1 MKLLL
6 QILTIAR
13 LEASFFCRYPR
24 TLVTGLVVALIPALY
39 SLLYLASIWDP
50 TAHTGALSVALVNL
64 DQGVKY
70 REHDFNM
77 GQDMVARLKAR
88 RVFGFVDEPDE
99 QTARARVRQGQL
111 AFALIIPRDF
121 SSNAVPGAQAG
132 AGKLVVYTSEGNSYQ
147 AAGLA
152 RRFAEELGHEVN
164 ERLNERRWA
173 LVLTNATGSR
183 QSLQQLNAGVRQ
195 LQLGADELAKGAAK
209 TATGAESVNAAAS
222 QLQQGVGQLSAGVK
236 ELGTGLQAIESKRPR
251 RSELNQLKAGS
262 EVLAQSHAE
271 LGRGI
276 TELRSGSQ
284 RLQDSVLGFQAQAQ
298 QNSLLPAQ
306 TTATLAQV
314 AQGVSGLSNGLQ
326 VVADTELQ
334 LADGAVR
341 LNDGVGRL
349 TTGVTSMNSA
359 LRGMLSRMPDERQL
373 DDLSSG
379 SKMLSNGT
387 ASLAESA
394 LKVSEGSRHVA
405 AGLGLLA
412 ESLPAPVEKMDGSA
426 QGLASSVQPV
436 VEVDAAVFNNGSGY
450 APTIIPA
457 ALWLGAGIVAFLCH
471 VRVLPRQVQRF
482 SQLGKVLGKI
492 LLPVGLVVVQALL
505 VTLCARYWLHIPMA
519 HPWAFALTLVVAAT
533 TFLLIIY
540 ALTLALGDAG
550 KGLALLFFAIQLTS
564 SGSIVP
570 VELSGGLFLDI
581 SPWLPLTWVVRAI
594 KASLFD
600 AYGGAWQPA
609 LLLVAMAA
617 ALAVALACAA
627 NHWRFVRVVKTQPS
641 VRP

>member
-13 LEASFFCRYPR
+13 LEASFFRRYPR

-88 RVFGFVDEPDE
+88 HVFGFIDEPDE
-99 QTARARVRQGQL
+99 QTARTRVRQGQL

-173 LVLTNATGSR
+173 LVLTNATGS
-183 QSLQQLNAGVRQ
+183 QHSLQQLNDGVRQ
-195 LQLGADELAKGAAK
+195 LQLGADQLAKGAAK
-209 TATGAESVNAAAS
+209 AATGAESVNTGAS

-262 EVLAQSHAE
+262 EVLTQSHAE
-271 LGRGI
+271 LGRGL

-284 RLQDSVLGFQAQAQ
+284 RLQDSVLGFQGQAQ

-306 TTATLAQV
+306 ETATLAQV

-326 VVADTELQ
+326 VVADTQLQ

-405 AGLGLLA
+405 AGLVLLA
-412 ESLPAPVEKMDGSA
+412 ESLPAPMEKMDGSA

-492 LLPVGLVVVQALL
+492 SLPVGLVVVQALL
-505 VTLCARYWLHIPMA
+505 VMLCARYWLHIPMA

-550 KGLALLFFAIQLTS
+550 KGLALLFFAVQLTS

-581 SPWLPLTWVVRAI
+581 SPWLPLTWVVRGI

-627 NHWRFVRVVKTQPS
+627 NHWRFVRVAKTQPS

>member
-1 MKLLL
+1 
-6 QILTIAR
+6 
-13 LEASFFCRYPR
+13 
-24 TLVTGLVVALIPALY
+24 
-39 SLLYLASIWDP
+39 
-50 TAHTGALSVALVNL
+50 LVNL

-88 RVFGFVDEPDE
+88 QVFGFIDEPDE
-99 QTARARVRQGQL
+99 QTARNLVRQGQL

-183 QSLQQLNAGVRQ
+183 HSLQQLNDGVRQ

-209 TATGAESVNAAAS
+209 AAIGAESVNASAS

-236 ELGTGLQAIESKRPR
+236 ELGAGLQAIESKRPR

-262 EVLAQSHAE
+262 EVLTQSHAE
-271 LGRGI
+271 LGRGLN
-276 TELRSGSQ
+276 ELRGGSQ
-284 RLQDSVLGFQAQAQ
+284 RLQDSVVGFQAQAQ
-298 QNSLLPAQ
+298 QNSLVPAQ
-306 TTATLAQV
+306 TTATLTQV
-314 AQGVSGLSNGLQ
+314 VQGVSGLSNGLQ
-326 VVADTELQ
+326 SAADTQLQ

-359 LRGMLSRMPDERQL
+359 LRGMLSRVPDERQL
-373 DDLSSG
+373 DDLGSG
-379 SKMLSNGT
+379 AKMLSNGT
-387 ASLAESA
+387 ASLAEST
-394 LKVSEGSRHVA
+394 LKVSEGARHVA
-405 AGLGLLA
+405 AGLGMLA
-412 ESLPAPVEKMDGSA
+412 LSLPAPVEKMDGSA

-436 VEVDAAVFNNGSGY
+436 VEVDAAVLNNGSGY

-505 VTLCARYWLHIPMA
+505 VMLCARYWLHIPMA

-617 ALAVALACAA
+617 ALAVAVACAA
-627 NHWRFVRVVKTQPS
+627 NHWRFVRHAKSQPS
-641 VRP
+641 LRP

>member
-1 MKLLL
+1 MRLLL

-13 LEASFFCRYPR
+13 LEASFFRRYPR

-77 GQDMVARLKAR
+77 GQDMVERLKAR
-88 RVFGFVDEPDE
+88 HVFGFIDEPDE
-99 QTARARVRQGQL
+99 QTARTRVRQGQL

-173 LVLTNATGSR
+173 LVLTNATGSQ

-209 TATGAESVNAAAS
+209 AATGAESVNTGAS

-262 EVLAQSHAE
+262 EVLTQSHAE
-271 LGRGI
+271 LGRGL

-284 RLQDSVLGFQAQAQ
+284 RLQDSVLGFQGQAQ

-306 TTATLAQV
+306 ATATLAQV

-326 VVADTELQ
+326 VVADTQLQ

-405 AGLGLLA
+405 TGLGLLA
-412 ESLPAPVEKMDGSA
+412 ESLPAPMEKMDGSA

-492 LLPVGLVVVQALL
+492 SLPVGLVVVQALL
-505 VTLCARYWLHIPMA
+505 VMLCARYWLHIPMA

-550 KGLALLFFAIQLTS
+550 KGLALLFFAVQLTS

-581 SPWLPLTWVVRAI
+581 SPWLPLTWVVRGI

-627 NHWRFVRVVKTQPS
+627 NHWRFVRVAKTQPS

>member
-13 LEASFFCRYPR
+13 LEASFFRRYPR

-88 RVFGFVDEPDE
+88 HVFGFIDEPDE
-99 QTARARVRQGQL
+99 QTARTRVRQGQL

-183 QSLQQLNAGVRQ
+183 QSLQQLNDGVRQ

-209 TATGAESVNAAAS
+209 AATGAESVNTGAS

-262 EVLAQSHAE
+262 EVLTQSHAE
-271 LGRGI
+271 LGRGL

-284 RLQDSVLGFQAQAQ
+284 RLQDSVLGFQGQAQ

-306 TTATLAQV
+306 ETATLAQV

-326 VVADTELQ
+326 VVADTQLQ

-405 AGLGLLA
+405 TGLGLLA
-412 ESLPAPVEKMDGSA
+412 ESLPAPMEKMDGSA

-492 LLPVGLVVVQALL
+492 SLPVGLVVVQALL
-505 VTLCARYWLHIPMA
+505 VMLCARYWLHIPMA

-550 KGLALLFFAIQLTS
+550 KGLALLFFAVQLTS

-581 SPWLPLTWVVRAI
+581 SPWLPLTWVVRGI

-617 ALAVALACAA
+617 ALAVALACAS
-627 NHWRFVRVVKTQPS
+627 NHWRFVRVAKTQPS

>member
-13 LEASFFCRYPR
+13 LEASFFRRYPR

-77 GQDMVARLKAR
+77 GQDMVARLTAR
-88 RVFGFVDEPDE
+88 HVFGFIDEPDE
-99 QTARARVRQGQL
+99 QTARTRVRQGQL

-173 LVLTNATGSR
+173 LVLTNATGS
-183 QSLQQLNAGVRQ
+183 QHSLQQLNDGVRQ

-209 TATGAESVNAAAS
+209 AATGAESVNTGAS

-262 EVLAQSHAE
+262 EVLTQSHAE
-271 LGRGI
+271 LGRGL

-284 RLQDSVLGFQAQAQ
+284 RLQDSVLGFQGQAQ

-306 TTATLAQV
+306 ATATLAQV

-326 VVADTELQ
+326 VVADTQLQ

-412 ESLPAPVEKMDGSA
+412 ESLPAPIEKMDGSP

-492 LLPVGLVVVQALL
+492 SLPVGLVVVQALL
-505 VTLCARYWLHIPMA
+505 VMLCARYWLHIPMA

-550 KGLALLFFAIQLTS
+550 KGLALLFFAVQLTS

-581 SPWLPLTWVVRAI
+581 SPWLPLTWVVRGI

-627 NHWRFVRVVKTQPS
+627 NHWRCVRVAKTQPS

>member
-173 LVLTNATGSR
+173 LVLTNATGS
-183 QSLQQLNAGVRQ
+183 QHSLQQLNDGVRQ

-209 TATGAESVNAAAS
+209 AATGAESVNTGAS

-262 EVLAQSHAE
+262 EVLTQSHAE
-271 LGRGI
+271 LGRGL

-284 RLQDSVLGFQAQAQ
+284 RLQDSVLGFQGQAQ

-306 TTATLAQV
+306 ATATLAQV

-326 VVADTELQ
+326 VVADTQLQ

-405 AGLGLLA
+405 TGLGLLA
-412 ESLPAPVEKMDGSA
+412 ESLPAPMEKMDGSA

-492 LLPVGLVVVQALL
+492 SLPVGLVVVQALL
-505 VTLCARYWLHIPMA
+505 VMLCARYWLHIPMA

-550 KGLALLFFAIQLTS
+550 KGLALLFFAVQLTS

-581 SPWLPLTWVVRAI
+581 SPWLPLTWVVRGI

-627 NHWRFVRVVKTQPS
+627 NHWRFVRVAKTQPS

>member
-13 LEASFFCRYPR
+13 LEASFFRRYPR
-24 TLVTGLVVALIPALY
+24 TLATALVVALIPALY

-50 TAHTGALSVALVNL
+50 TAHTGALRVALVNL

-88 RVFGFVDEPDE
+88 QVFGFIDEPDE
-99 QTARARVRQGQL
+99 QTARNLVRQGQL

-183 QSLQQLNAGVRQ
+183 HSLQQLNDGVRQ

-209 TATGAESVNAAAS
+209 AAIGAESVNASAS

-236 ELGTGLQAIESKRPR
+236 ELGAGLQAIESKRPR

-262 EVLAQSHAE
+262 EVLTQSHAE
-271 LGRGI
+271 LGRGLNQ
-276 TELRSGSQ
+276 LRGGSQ
-284 RLQDSVLGFQAQAQ
+284 RLQDSVVGFQAQAQ
-298 QNSLLPAQ
+298 QNSLVPAQ
-306 TTATLAQV
+306 TTATLTQV
-314 AQGVSGLSNGLQ
+314 VQGVSGLSNGLQ
-326 VVADTELQ
+326 SAADTQLQ

-359 LRGMLSRMPDERQL
+359 LRGMLSRVPDERQL
-373 DDLSSG
+373 DDLGSG
-379 SKMLSNGT
+379 AKMLSNGT
-387 ASLAESA
+387 ASLAEST
-394 LKVSEGSRHVA
+394 LKVSEGARHVA
-405 AGLGLLA
+405 AGLGMLA
-412 ESLPAPVEKMDGSA
+412 LSLPAPVEKMDGSA

-436 VEVDAAVFNNGSGY
+436 VEVDAAVLNNGSGY

-505 VTLCARYWLHIPMA
+505 VMLCARYWLHIPMA

-617 ALAVALACAA
+617 ALAVAVACAA
-627 NHWRFVRVVKTQPS
+627 NHWRFVRHAKSQPS
-641 VRP
+641 LRP

>member
-13 LEASFFCRYPR
+13 LEASFFRRYPR

-88 RVFGFVDEPDE
+88 HVFGFIDEPDE
-99 QTARARVRQGQL
+99 QTARTRVRQGQL

-173 LVLTNATGSR
+173 LVLTNATGS
-183 QSLQQLNAGVRQ
+183 QHSLQQLNDGVRQ

-209 TATGAESVNAAAS
+209 AATGAESVNTGAS

-262 EVLAQSHAE
+262 EVLTQSHAE
-271 LGRGI
+271 LGRGL

-284 RLQDSVLGFQAQAQ
+284 RLQDSVLGFQGQAQ

-306 TTATLAQV
+306 ATATLAQV

-326 VVADTELQ
+326 VVADTQLQ

-405 AGLGLLA
+405 AGLVLLA
-412 ESLPAPVEKMDGSA
+412 ESLPAPMEKMDGSA

-505 VTLCARYWLHIPMA
+505 VMLCARYWLHIPMA

-550 KGLALLFFAIQLTS
+550 KGLALLFFAVQLTS

-581 SPWLPLTWVVRAI
+581 SPWLPLTWVVRGI

-627 NHWRFVRVVKTQPS
+627 NHWRFVRVAKTQPS

>member
-13 LEASFFCRYPR
+13 LEASFFRRYPR
-24 TLVTGLVVALIPALY
+24 TLASGLVVALIPALY

-88 RVFGFVDEPDE
+88 HVFGFIDEPDE
-99 QTARARVRQGQL
+99 QTARTRVRQGQL

-173 LVLTNATGSR
+173 LVLTNATGS
-183 QSLQQLNAGVRQ
+183 QHSLQQLNAGVRQ

-209 TATGAESVNAAAS
+209 AATGAESVNTGAS

-262 EVLAQSHAE
+262 EVLTQSHAE
-271 LGRGI
+271 LGRGL

-284 RLQDSVLGFQAQAQ
+284 RLQDSVLGFQGQAQ

-306 TTATLAQV
+306 ATATLAQV

-326 VVADTELQ
+326 VVADTQLQ

-412 ESLPAPVEKMDGSA
+412 ESLPAPMEKMDGSA

-550 KGLALLFFAIQLTS
+550 KGLALLFFAVQLTS

-581 SPWLPLTWVVRAI
+581 SPWLPLTWVVRGI

-627 NHWRFVRVVKTQPS
+627 NHWRFVRVAKTQPI

>member
-1 MKLLL
+1 MRLLL

-13 LEASFFCRYPR
+13 LEASFFRRYPR

-88 RVFGFVDEPDE
+88 HVFGFIDEPDE
-99 QTARARVRQGQL
+99 QTARTRVRQGQL

-173 LVLTNATGSR
+173 LVLTNATGSQ

-209 TATGAESVNAAAS
+209 AATGAESVNTGAS

-262 EVLAQSHAE
+262 EVLTQSHAE
-271 LGRGI
+271 LGRGL

-284 RLQDSVLGFQAQAQ
+284 RLQDSVLGFQGQAQ

-306 TTATLAQV
+306 ATATLAQV

-326 VVADTELQ
+326 VVADTQLQ

-405 AGLGLLA
+405 TGLGLLA
-412 ESLPAPVEKMDGSA
+412 ESLPAPMEKMDGSA

-492 LLPVGLVVVQALL
+492 SLPVGLVVVQALL
-505 VTLCARYWLHIPMA
+505 VMLCARYWLHIPMA

-581 SPWLPLTWVVRAI
+581 SPWLPLTWVVRGI

-627 NHWRFVRVVKTQPS
+627 NHWRFVRVAKTQPS

>member
-13 LEASFFCRYPR
+13 LEASFFRRYPR
-24 TLVTGLVVALIPALY
+24 TLASGLVVALIPALY

-88 RVFGFVDEPDE
+88 HVFGFIDEPDE
-99 QTARARVRQGQL
+99 QTARTRVRQGQL

-173 LVLTNATGSR
+173 LVLTNATGS
-183 QSLQQLNAGVRQ
+183 QHSLQQLNDGVRQ

-209 TATGAESVNAAAS
+209 AATGAESVNTGAS

-251 RSELNQLKAGS
+251 LSELNQLKAGS
-262 EVLAQSHAE
+262 EVLTQSHAE
-271 LGRGI
+271 LGRGL

-284 RLQDSVLGFQAQAQ
+284 RLQDSVLGFQGQAQ
-298 QNSLLPAQ
+298 QNSLLPVQA
-306 TTATLAQV
+306 TATLAQI

-326 VVADTELQ
+326 SVADTQLQ

-405 AGLGLLA
+405 AGLVLLA
-412 ESLPAPVEKMDGSA
+412 ESLPAPMEKMDGSA

-492 LLPVGLVVVQALL
+492 SLPVGLVVVQALL
-505 VTLCARYWLHIPMA
+505 VMLCARYWLHIPMA

-550 KGLALLFFAIQLTS
+550 KGLALLFFAVQLTS

-581 SPWLPLTWVVRAI
+581 SPWLPLTWVVRGI

-627 NHWRFVRVVKTQPS
+627 NHWRFVRVAKTQPS
-641 VRP
+641 IRP

>member
-13 LEASFFCRYPR
+13 LEASFFRRYPR

-88 RVFGFVDEPDE
+88 HVFGFIDEPDE
-99 QTARARVRQGQL
+99 QTARTRVRQGQL

-173 LVLTNATGSR
+173 LVLTNATGS
-183 QSLQQLNAGVRQ
+183 QHSLQQLNDGVRQ

-209 TATGAESVNAAAS
+209 AATGAESVNTGAS

-262 EVLAQSHAE
+262 EVLTQSHAE
-271 LGRGI
+271 LGRGL

-284 RLQDSVLGFQAQAQ
+284 RLQDSVLGFQGQAQ

-306 TTATLAQV
+306 ATATLAQV

-326 VVADTELQ
+326 VVADTQLQ

-492 LLPVGLVVVQALL
+492 SLPVGLVVVQALL
-505 VTLCARYWLHIPMA
+505 VMLCARYWLHIPMA

-550 KGLALLFFAIQLTS
+550 KGLALLFFAVQLTS

-581 SPWLPLTWVVRAI
+581 SPWLPLTWVVRGI

-617 ALAVALACAA
+617 ALAVALAGAA

>member
-13 LEASFFCRYPR
+13 LEASFFRRYPR

-88 RVFGFVDEPDE
+88 HVFGFIDEPDE
-99 QTARARVRQGQL
+99 QTARTRVRQGQL

-173 LVLTNATGSR
+173 LVLTNATGS
-183 QSLQQLNAGVRQ
+183 QHSLQQLNDGVRQ

-209 TATGAESVNAAAS
+209 AATGAESVNTGAS

-262 EVLAQSHAE
+262 EVLTQSHVE
-271 LGRGI
+271 LGRGL

-284 RLQDSVLGFQAQAQ
+284 RLQDSVLGFQGQAQ

-306 TTATLAQV
+306 ATATLAQV

-326 VVADTELQ
+326 VVADTQLQ

-405 AGLGLLA
+405 AGLVLLA
-412 ESLPAPVEKMDGSA
+412 ESLPAPMEKMDGSA

-492 LLPVGLVVVQALL
+492 SLPVGLVVVQALL
-505 VTLCARYWLHIPMA
+505 VMLCARYWLHIPMA

-550 KGLALLFFAIQLTS
+550 KGLALLFFAVQLTS

-581 SPWLPLTWVVRAI
+581 SPWLPLTWVVRGI

-627 NHWRFVRVVKTQPS
+627 NHWRFVRVAKTQPS

>member
-13 LEASFFCRYPR
+13 LEASFFRRYPR
-24 TLVTGLVVALIPALY
+24 ALASGLVVALIPALY

-88 RVFGFVDEPDE
+88 HVFGFIDEPDE
-99 QTARARVRQGQL
+99 QTARTRVRQGQL

-173 LVLTNATGSR
+173 LVLTNATGS
-183 QSLQQLNAGVRQ
+183 QHSLQQLNAGVRQ

-209 TATGAESVNAAAS
+209 AATGAESVNTGAS

-262 EVLAQSHAE
+262 EVLTQSHAE
-271 LGRGI
+271 LGRGL

-284 RLQDSVLGFQAQAQ
+284 RLQDSVLGFQGQAQ

-306 TTATLAQV
+306 ATATLAQV

-326 VVADTELQ
+326 VVADTQLQ

-412 ESLPAPVEKMDGSA
+412 ESLPAPIEKMDGSP

-492 LLPVGLVVVQALL
+492 SLPVGLVVVQALL
-505 VTLCARYWLHIPMA
+505 VMLCARYWLHIPMA

-550 KGLALLFFAIQLTS
+550 KGLALLFFAVQLTS

-581 SPWLPLTWVVRAI
+581 SPWLPLTWVVRGI

-627 NHWRFVRVVKTQPS
+627 NHWRFVRVAKTQPS

>member
-13 LEASFFCRYPR
+13 LEASFFRRYPR

-88 RVFGFVDEPDE
+88 HVFGFIDEPDE
-99 QTARARVRQGQL
+99 QTARTRVRQGQL

-173 LVLTNATGSR
+173 LVLTNATGS
-183 QSLQQLNAGVRQ
+183 QHSLQQLNDGVRQ

-209 TATGAESVNAAAS
+209 AATGAESVNTGAS

-262 EVLAQSHAE
+262 EVLTQSHAE
-271 LGRGI
+271 LGRGL

-284 RLQDSVLGFQAQAQ
+284 RLQDSVLGFQGQAQ

-306 TTATLAQV
+306 ATATLAQV

-326 VVADTELQ
+326 SVADTQLQ

-405 AGLGLLA
+405 AGLVLLA
-412 ESLPAPVEKMDGSA
+412 ESLPAPMEKMDGSA

-492 LLPVGLVVVQALL
+492 SLPVGLVVVQALL
-505 VTLCARYWLHIPMA
+505 VMLCARYWLHIPMA

-550 KGLALLFFAIQLTS
+550 KGLALLFFAVQLTS

-581 SPWLPLTWVVRAI
+581 SPWLPLTWVVRGI

-627 NHWRFVRVVKTQPS
+627 NHWRFVRVAKTQPS

>member
-13 LEASFFCRYPR
+13 LEASFFRRYPR
-24 TLVTGLVVALIPALY
+24 ALATALVVALIPALY

-50 TAHTGALSVALVNL
+50 TAHTDALSVALVNL

-88 RVFGFVDEPDE
+88 HVFGFIDEPDE

-147 AAGLA
+147 GAGLA

-183 QSLQQLNAGVRQ
+183 RNLQQLNDGVRQ

-209 TATGAESVNAAAS
+209 AATGAESVNAGAS

-236 ELGTGLQAIESKRPR
+236 ELGIGLKAIELKRPR
-251 RSELNQLKAGS
+251 QSELNQLKAGS
-262 EVLAQSHAE
+262 EVLTQSHAE
-271 LGRGI
+271 LGRGL
-276 TELRSGSQ
+276 TELRGGSQ

-326 VVADTELQ
+326 VVADTQLQ

-359 LRGMLSRMPDERQL
+359 LRGILSRMPDERQL
-373 DDLSSG
+373 DDLGSG
-379 SKMLSNGT
+379 SKMLSNGA
-387 ASLAESA
+387 ASLAEST

-412 ESLPAPVEKMDGSA
+412 ESLPAPIEKMDGSA

-492 LLPVGLVVVQALL
+492 SLPVGLVVVQALL
-505 VTLCARYWLHIPMA
+505 VMLCARYWLHIPMA

-550 KGLALLFFAIQLTS
+550 KGLALLFFAVQLTS

-581 SPWLPLTWVVRAI
+581 SPWLPLTWVVRGI

-627 NHWRFVRVVKTQPS
+627 NHWRFVRVAKTQSS

>member
-13 LEASFFCRYPR
+13 LEASFFRRYPR
-24 TLVTGLVVALIPALY
+24 ALASGLVVALIPALY

-88 RVFGFVDEPDE
+88 HVFGFIDEPDE
-99 QTARARVRQGQL
+99 QTARTRVRQGQL

-173 LVLTNATGSR
+173 LVLTNATGS
-183 QSLQQLNAGVRQ
+183 QHSLQQLNAGVRQ

-209 TATGAESVNAAAS
+209 AATGAESVNTGAS

-262 EVLAQSHAE
+262 EVLTQSHAE
-271 LGRGI
+271 LGRGL

-284 RLQDSVLGFQAQAQ
+284 RLQDSVLGFQGQAQ

-306 TTATLAQV
+306 ATATLAQV

-326 VVADTELQ
+326 VVADTQLQ

-412 ESLPAPVEKMDGSA
+412 ESLPAPMEKMDGSP

-492 LLPVGLVVVQALL
+492 SLPVGLVVVQALL
-505 VTLCARYWLHIPMA
+505 VMLCARYWLHIPMA

-550 KGLALLFFAIQLTS
+550 KGLALLFFAVQLTS

-581 SPWLPLTWVVRAI
+581 SPWLPLTWVVRGI

-627 NHWRFVRVVKTQPS
+627 NHWRFVRVAKTQPS

>member
-6 QILTIAR
+6 QILTVAR
-13 LEASFFCRYPR
+13 LEASFYRRYPR
-24 TLVTGLVVALIPALY
+24 TLASALVVALIPALY

-50 TAHTGALSVALVNL
+50 TAHTDALSVALVNL

-77 GQDMVARLKAR
+77 GQDMVTRLKAR
-88 RVFGFVDEPDE
+88 HVFGFIDEPIE
-99 QTARARVRQGQL
+99 QTARTLVRQGRL

-121 SSNAVPGAQAG
+121 SSNAVPGAEAG
-132 AGKLVVYTSEGNSYQ
+132 AGKLVIYTSEGNSYQ
-147 AAGLA
+147 TAALA

-183 QSLQQLNAGVRQ
+183 RSLQQLHDGVRQ
-195 LQLGADELAKGAAK
+195 LQLGATELTTGAAK
-209 TATGAESVNAAAS
+209 AASGAESVNAGAS
-222 QLQQGVGQLSAGVK
+222 RLQQGVGQLSAGVK
-236 ELGTGLQAIESKRPR
+236 ELAIGLQAVESKRPR
-251 RSELNQLKAGS
+251 RSELNQLKAGAD
-262 EVLAQSHAE
+262 VLAHSHAE
-271 LGRGI
+271 LGRGL
-276 TELRSGSQ
+276 TELRGGSQ

-298 QNSLLPAQ
+298 QSSLVPVQ
-306 TTATLAQV
+306 TTATIAQV
-314 AQGVSGLSNGLQ
+314 AQGLSGLTNGLQ
-326 VVADTELQ
+326 AVADTQLQ
-334 LADGAVR
+334 LTDGATR
-341 LNDGVGRL
+341 LGDGVGRL

-359 LRGMLSRMPDERQL
+359 LRGMLSKMPDDHQL
-373 DDLSSG
+373 DELANGAKALST
-379 SKMLSNGT
+379 GT
-387 ASLAESA
+387 ASLAESV

-405 AGLGLLA
+405 AGIGMLA
-412 ESLPAPVEKMDGSA
+412 DSLPGPVEKMDGSA
-426 QGLASSVQPV
+426 QGLANSVQPV
-436 VEVDAAVFNNGSGY
+436 VEVDAVVLNNGSGF

-482 SQLGKVLGKI
+482 SQLGKVLGEI
-492 LLPVGLVVVQALL
+492 LLPVGLVLVQALL
-505 VTLCARYWLHIPMA
+505 VLLCARYWLHIPMA
-519 HPWAFALTLVVAAT
+519 HPGAFALTLAVAAT

-540 ALTLALGDAG
+540 ALTLAFGDVG

-570 VELSGGLFLDI
+570 VELSGGLFMDI

-600 AYGGAWQPA
+600 AFGGAWQPA

-617 ALAVALACAA
+617 TLAVTMACAA
-627 NHWRFVRVVKTQPS
+627 NHWRFVRRATIHPS
-641 VRP
+641 LRS

>member
-13 LEASFFCRYPR
+13 LEASFFRRYPR
-24 TLVTGLVVALIPALY
+24 TLATGLVVALIPALY

-88 RVFGFVDEPDE
+88 HVFGFIDEPDE
-99 QTARARVRQGQL
+99 QTARTRVRQGQL

-173 LVLTNATGSR
+173 LVLTNATGSQ

-209 TATGAESVNAAAS
+209 AATGAESVNTGAS

-262 EVLAQSHAE
+262 EVLTQSHAE
-271 LGRGI
+271 LGRGL

-284 RLQDSVLGFQAQAQ
+284 RLQDSVLGFQGQAQ

-306 TTATLAQV
+306 ATATLAQV

-326 VVADTELQ
+326 VVADTQLQ

-405 AGLGLLA
+405 TGLGLLA
-412 ESLPAPVEKMDGSA
+412 ESLPAPMEKMDGSA

-492 LLPVGLVVVQALL
+492 SLPVGLVVVQALL
-505 VTLCARYWLHIPMA
+505 VMLCARYWLHIPMA

-550 KGLALLFFAIQLTS
+550 KGLALLFFAVQLTS

-627 NHWRFVRVVKTQPS
+627 NHWRFVRVAKTQPS

>member
-13 LEASFFCRYPR
+13 LEASFFRRYPR
-24 TLVTGLVVALIPALY
+24 TLATALVVALIPALY

-50 TAHTGALSVALVNL
+50 TAHTGALRVALVNL

-88 RVFGFVDEPDE
+88 QVFGFIDEPDE
-99 QTARARVRQGQL
+99 QTARNLVRQGQL

-183 QSLQQLNAGVRQ
+183 HSLQQLNDGVRQ

-209 TATGAESVNAAAS
+209 AAIGAESVNASAS

-236 ELGTGLQAIESKRPR
+236 ELGAGLQAIESKRPR

-262 EVLAQSHAE
+262 EVLTQSHAE
-271 LGRGI
+271 LGRGLN
-276 TELRSGSQ
+276 ELRGGSQ
-284 RLQDSVLGFQAQAQ
+284 RLQDSVVGFQAQAQ
-298 QNSLLPAQ
+298 QNSLVPAQ
-306 TTATLAQV
+306 TTATLTQV
-314 AQGVSGLSNGLQ
+314 VQGVSGLSNGLQ
-326 VVADTELQ
+326 SAADTQLQ

-359 LRGMLSRMPDERQL
+359 LRGMLSRVPDERQL
-373 DDLSSG
+373 DDLGSG
-379 SKMLSNGT
+379 AKMLSNGT
-387 ASLAESA
+387 ASLAEST
-394 LKVSEGSRHVA
+394 LKVSEGARHVA
-405 AGLGLLA
+405 AGLGMLA
-412 ESLPAPVEKMDGSA
+412 LSLPAPVEKMDGSA

-436 VEVDAAVFNNGSGY
+436 VEVDAAVLNNGSGY

-505 VTLCARYWLHIPMA
+505 VMLCARYWLHIPMA

-617 ALAVALACAA
+617 ALAVAVACAA
-627 NHWRFVRVVKTQPS
+627 NHWRFVRHAKSQPS
-641 VRP
+641 LRP

>member
-1 MKLLL
+1 MRLLL

-13 LEASFFCRYPR
+13 LEASFFRRYPR

-50 TAHTGALSVALVNL
+50 TAHTGALRVALVNL

-88 RVFGFVDEPDE
+88 HVFGCIDEPDE
-99 QTARARVRQGQL
+99 QTARTMVRQGQL

-183 QSLQQLNAGVRQ
+183 HSLQQLNDGVRQ

-209 TATGAESVNAAAS
+209 TATGAESVNAGAS

-236 ELGTGLQAIESKRPR
+236 ELGAGLQGIESKRPR

-262 EVLAQSHAE
+262 EVLTQSHAE
-271 LGRGI
+271 LGRGL

-326 VVADTELQ
+326 SVADTQLQ

-373 DDLSSG
+373 DELSSG

-405 AGLGLLA
+405 AGLGMLA
-412 ESLPAPVEKMDGSA
+412 ESLPAPLEKMDGSA

-436 VEVDAAVFNNGSGY
+436 VEVDAVVFNNGSGY

-505 VTLCARYWLHIPMA
+505 VMLCARYWLHIPMA

-550 KGLALLFFAIQLTS
+550 KGLALLFFAVQLTS

-617 ALAVALACAA
+617 ALAVAMACAA
-627 NHWRFVRVVKTQPS
+627 NHWRFVRVVKAHPS

>member
-13 LEASFFCRYPR
+13 LEASFFRRYPR

-88 RVFGFVDEPDE
+88 HVFGFIDEPDE
-99 QTARARVRQGQL
+99 QTARTRVRQGQL

-173 LVLTNATGSR
+173 LVLTNATGS
-183 QSLQQLNAGVRQ
+183 QHSLQQLNAGVRQ

-209 TATGAESVNAAAS
+209 AATGAESVNTGAS

-262 EVLAQSHAE
+262 EVLTQSHAE
-271 LGRGI
+271 LGRGL

-284 RLQDSVLGFQAQAQ
+284 RLQDSVLGFQGQAQ

-306 TTATLAQV
+306 ATATLAQV

-326 VVADTELQ
+326 VVADTQLQ

-405 AGLGLLA
+405 AGLVLLA
-412 ESLPAPVEKMDGSA
+412 ESLPAPMEKMDGSA

-492 LLPVGLVVVQALL
+492 SLPVGLVVVQALL
-505 VTLCARYWLHIPMA
+505 VMLCARYWLHIPMA

-550 KGLALLFFAIQLTS
+550 KGLALLFFAVQLTS

-581 SPWLPLTWVVRAI
+581 SPWLPLTWVVRGI

-627 NHWRFVRVVKTQPS
+627 NHWRFVRVAKTQPS

>member
-13 LEASFFCRYPR
+13 LEASFFRRYPR
-24 TLVTGLVVALIPALY
+24 TLASGLVVALIPALY

-88 RVFGFVDEPDE
+88 HVFGFIDEPDE
-99 QTARARVRQGQL
+99 QTARTRVRQGQL

-209 TATGAESVNAAAS
+209 TATGAESVNTGAS

-271 LGRGI
+271 LGRGL
-276 TELRSGSQ
+276 TELRGGSQ
-284 RLQDSVLGFQAQAQ
+284 RLQDSVLGFQGQAQ

-306 TTATLAQV
+306 ATATLAQV

-326 VVADTELQ
+326 VVADTQLQ

-412 ESLPAPVEKMDGSA
+412 ESLPAPMEKMDGSA

-550 KGLALLFFAIQLTS
+550 KGLALLFFAVQLTS

-581 SPWLPLTWVVRAI
+581 SPWLPLTWVVRGI

-627 NHWRFVRVVKTQPS
+627 NHWRFVRVAKTQPS

>member
-13 LEASFFCRYPR
+13 LEASFFRRYPR
-24 TLVTGLVVALIPALY
+24 ALASGLVVALIPALY

-88 RVFGFVDEPDE
+88 HVFGFIDEPDE
-99 QTARARVRQGQL
+99 QTARTRVRQGQL

-173 LVLTNATGSR
+173 LVLTNATGS
-183 QSLQQLNAGVRQ
+183 QHSLQQLNAGVRQ

-209 TATGAESVNAAAS
+209 AATGAESVNTGAS

-262 EVLAQSHAE
+262 EVLTQSHAE
-271 LGRGI
+271 LGRGL

-284 RLQDSVLGFQAQAQ
+284 RLQDSVLGFQGQAQ

-306 TTATLAQV
+306 ATATLAQV

-326 VVADTELQ
+326 VVADTQLQ

-412 ESLPAPVEKMDGSA
+412 ESLPAPMEKMDGSA

-492 LLPVGLVVVQALL
+492 SLPVGLVVVQALL
-505 VTLCARYWLHIPMA
+505 VMLCARYWLHIPMA

-550 KGLALLFFAIQLTS
+550 KGLALLFFAVQLTS

-581 SPWLPLTWVVRAI
+581 SPWLPLTWVVRGI

-627 NHWRFVRVVKTQPS
+627 NHWRFVRVAKTQPS

>member
-271 LGRGI
+271 LGRGL

>member
-1 MKLLL
+1 
-6 QILTIAR
+6 
-13 LEASFFCRYPR
+13 
-24 TLVTGLVVALIPALY
+24 
-39 SLLYLASIWDP
+39 
-50 TAHTGALSVALVNL
+50 
-64 DQGVKY
+64 
-70 REHDFNM
+70 
-77 GQDMVARLKAR
+77 
-88 RVFGFVDEPDE
+88 
-99 QTARARVRQGQL
+99 
-111 AFALIIPRDF
+111 
-121 SSNAVPGAQAG
+121 
-132 AGKLVVYTSEGNSYQ
+132 LVVYTSEGNSYQ

-271 LGRGI
+271 LGRGL

>member
-13 LEASFFCRYPR
+13 LEASFFRRYPR

-70 REHDFNM
+70 QEHDFNM

-88 RVFGFVDEPDE
+88 HVFGFIDEPDE
-99 QTARARVRQGQL
+99 QTARTRVRQGQL

-183 QSLQQLNAGVRQ
+183 QSLQQLNDGVRQ

-209 TATGAESVNAAAS
+209 AATGAESVNTGAS

-262 EVLAQSHAE
+262 EVLTQSHAE
-271 LGRGI
+271 LGRGL

-284 RLQDSVLGFQAQAQ
+284 RLQDSVLGFQGQAQ

-306 TTATLAQV
+306 ETATLAQV

-326 VVADTELQ
+326 VVADTQLQ

-405 AGLGLLA
+405 TGLGLLA
-412 ESLPAPVEKMDGSA
+412 ESLPAPMEKMDGSA

-492 LLPVGLVVVQALL
+492 SLPVGLVVVQALL
-505 VTLCARYWLHIPMA
+505 VMLCARYWLHIPMA

-550 KGLALLFFAIQLTS
+550 KGLALLFFAVQLTS

-581 SPWLPLTWVVRAI
+581 SPWLPLTWVVRGI

-617 ALAVALACAA
+617 ALAVALACAS
-627 NHWRFVRVVKTQPS
+627 NHWRFVRVAKTQPS

>member
-88 RVFGFVDEPDE
+88 HVFGFIDEPDE
-99 QTARARVRQGQL
+99 QTARTRVRQGQL

-271 LGRGI
+271 LGRGL

-492 LLPVGLVVVQALL
+492 SLPVGLVVVQALL
-505 VTLCARYWLHIPMA
+505 VMLCARYWLHIPMA

-550 KGLALLFFAIQLTS
+550 KGLALLFFAVQLTS

-627 NHWRFVRVVKTQPS
+627 NHWRFVRVVKAQPS

>member
-13 LEASFFCRYPR
+13 LEASFFRRYPR

-88 RVFGFVDEPDE
+88 HVFGFIDEPDE
-99 QTARARVRQGQL
+99 QTARTRVRQGQL

-173 LVLTNATGSR
+173 LVLTNATGS
-183 QSLQQLNAGVRQ
+183 QHSLQQLNAGVRQ

-209 TATGAESVNAAAS
+209 AATGAESVNTGAS

-262 EVLAQSHAE
+262 EVLTQSHAE
-271 LGRGI
+271 LGRGL

-284 RLQDSVLGFQAQAQ
+284 RLQDSVLGFQGQAQ

-306 TTATLAQV
+306 ATATLAQV

-326 VVADTELQ
+326 VVADTQLQ

-412 ESLPAPVEKMDGSA
+412 ESLPAPMEKMDGSP

-505 VTLCARYWLHIPMA
+505 VMLCARYWLHIPMA

-550 KGLALLFFAIQLTS
+550 KGLALLFFAVQLTS

-581 SPWLPLTWVVRAI
+581 SPWLPLTWVVRGI

-627 NHWRFVRVVKTQPS
+627 NHWRFVRVAKTQPS

>member
-1 MKLLL
+1 
-6 QILTIAR
+6 
-13 LEASFFCRYPR
+13 
-24 TLVTGLVVALIPALY
+24 
-39 SLLYLASIWDP
+39 
-50 TAHTGALSVALVNL
+50 
-64 DQGVKY
+64 
-70 REHDFNM
+70 
-77 GQDMVARLKAR
+77 
-88 RVFGFVDEPDE
+88 
-99 QTARARVRQGQL
+99 
-111 AFALIIPRDF
+111 
-121 SSNAVPGAQAG
+121 
-132 AGKLVVYTSEGNSYQ
+132 
-147 AAGLA
+147 
-152 RRFAEELGHEVN
+152 
-164 ERLNERRWA
+164 
-173 LVLTNATGSR
+173 LTNATGS
-183 QSLQQLNAGVRQ
+183 QHSLQQLNAGVRQ

-209 TATGAESVNAAAS
+209 AATGAESVNTGAS

-262 EVLAQSHAE
+262 EVLTQSHAE
-271 LGRGI
+271 LGRGL

-284 RLQDSVLGFQAQAQ
+284 RLQDSVLGFQGQAQ

-306 TTATLAQV
+306 ETATLAQV

-326 VVADTELQ
+326 VVADTQLQ

-405 AGLGLLA
+405 TGLGLLA
-412 ESLPAPVEKMDGSA
+412 ESLPAPMEKMDGSA

-492 LLPVGLVVVQALL
+492 SLPVGLVVVQALL
-505 VTLCARYWLHIPMA
+505 VMLCARYWLHIPMA

-550 KGLALLFFAIQLTS
+550 KGLALLFFAVQLTS

-581 SPWLPLTWVVRAI
+581 SPWLPLTWVVRGI

-627 NHWRFVRVVKTQPS
+627 NHWRFVRVAKTQPS

>member
-209 TATGAESVNAAAS
+209 AATGAESVNTGAS

-262 EVLAQSHAE
+262 EVLTQSHAE
-271 LGRGI
+271 LGRGL

-284 RLQDSVLGFQAQAQ
+284 RLHDSVLGFQGQAQ

-306 TTATLAQV
+306 ATATLAQV

-326 VVADTELQ
+326 VVADTQLQ

-627 NHWRFVRVVKTQPS
+627 NHWRFVRVAKTQPS

>member
-1 MKLLL
+1 
-6 QILTIAR
+6 
-13 LEASFFCRYPR
+13 
-24 TLVTGLVVALIPALY
+24 
-39 SLLYLASIWDP
+39 
-50 TAHTGALSVALVNL
+50 
-64 DQGVKY
+64 
-70 REHDFNM
+70 
-77 GQDMVARLKAR
+77 
-88 RVFGFVDEPDE
+88 
-99 QTARARVRQGQL
+99 L

-173 LVLTNATGSR
+173 LVLTNATGS
-183 QSLQQLNAGVRQ
+183 QHSLKQLNDGVRQ
-195 LQLGADELAKGAAK
+195 LQLGADQLAKGAAK
-209 TATGAESVNAAAS
+209 AATGAESVNTGAS

-262 EVLAQSHAE
+262 EVLTQSHAE
-271 LGRGI
+271 LGRGL

-284 RLQDSVLGFQAQAQ
+284 RLQDSVLGFQGQAQ

-306 TTATLAQV
+306 ATATLAQV

-326 VVADTELQ
+326 SVADTQLQ

-550 KGLALLFFAIQLTS
+550 KGLALLFFAVQLTS

-581 SPWLPLTWVVRAI
+581 SPWLPLTWVVRGI

-627 NHWRFVRVVKTQPS
+627 NHWRFVRVAKTQPS

>member
-88 RVFGFVDEPDE
+88 HVFGFIDEPDE
-99 QTARARVRQGQL
+99 QTARTRVRQGQL

-271 LGRGI
+271 LGRGL

>member
-13 LEASFFCRYPR
+13 LEASFFRRYPR

-50 TAHTGALSVALVNL
+50 TAHTDALSVALVNL

-88 RVFGFVDEPDE
+88 HVFGFIDEPDE
-99 QTARARVRQGQL
+99 QTARTRVRQGQL

-173 LVLTNATGSR
+173 LVLTNATGS
-183 QSLQQLNAGVRQ
+183 QHSLQQLNDGVRQ

-209 TATGAESVNAAAS
+209 AATGAESVNTGAS

-262 EVLAQSHAE
+262 EVLTQSHAE
-271 LGRGI
+271 LGRGL

-284 RLQDSVLGFQAQAQ
+284 RLQDSVLGFQGQAQ

-306 TTATLAQV
+306 ATATLAQV

-326 VVADTELQ
+326 VVADTQLQ

-412 ESLPAPVEKMDGSA
+412 ESLPAPMEKMDGSP

-505 VTLCARYWLHIPMA
+505 VMLCARYWLHIPMA

-550 KGLALLFFAIQLTS
+550 KGLALLFFAVQLTS

-581 SPWLPLTWVVRAI
+581 SPWLPLTWVVRGI

-627 NHWRFVRVVKTQPS
+627 NHWRFVRVAKTQPS

>member
-1 MKLLL
+1 MRLLL

-13 LEASFFCRYPR
+13 LEASFFRRYPR

-88 RVFGFVDEPDE
+88 HVFGFIDEPDE
-99 QTARARVRQGQL
+99 QTARTRVRQGQL

-173 LVLTNATGSR
+173 LVLTNATGSQ

-209 TATGAESVNAAAS
+209 AATGAESVNTGAS

-262 EVLAQSHAE
+262 EVLTQSHAE
-271 LGRGI
+271 LGRGL

-284 RLQDSVLGFQAQAQ
+284 RLQDSVLGFQGQAQ

-306 TTATLAQV
+306 ATATLAQV

-326 VVADTELQ
+326 VVADTQLQ

-412 ESLPAPVEKMDGSA
+412 ESLPAPMEKMDGSA

-492 LLPVGLVVVQALL
+492 SLPVGLVVVQALL
-505 VTLCARYWLHIPMA
+505 VMLCARYWLHIPMA

-550 KGLALLFFAIQLTS
+550 KGLALLFFAVQLTS

-581 SPWLPLTWVVRAI
+581 SPWLPLTWVVRGI

-627 NHWRFVRVVKTQPS
+627 NHWRFVRVAKTQPS

>member
-1 MKLLL
+1 MRLLL

-13 LEASFFCRYPR
+13 LEASFFRRYPR

-88 RVFGFVDEPDE
+88 HVFGFIDEPDE
-99 QTARARVRQGQL
+99 QTARTRVRQGQL

-183 QSLQQLNAGVRQ
+183 QSLQQLNDGVRQ

-209 TATGAESVNAAAS
+209 AATGAESVNTGAS

-262 EVLAQSHAE
+262 EVLTQSHAE
-271 LGRGI
+271 LGRGL

-284 RLQDSVLGFQAQAQ
+284 RLQDSVLGFQGQAQ

-306 TTATLAQV
+306 ETATLAQV

-326 VVADTELQ
+326 VVADTQLQ

-405 AGLGLLA
+405 AGLVLLA
-412 ESLPAPVEKMDGSA
+412 ESLPAPMEKMDGSA

-492 LLPVGLVVVQALL
+492 SLPVGLVVVQALL
-505 VTLCARYWLHIPMA
+505 VMLCARYWLHIPMA

-550 KGLALLFFAIQLTS
+550 KGLALLFFAVQLTS

-581 SPWLPLTWVVRAI
+581 SPWLPLTWVVRGI

-617 ALAVALACAA
+617 ALAVALACAS
-627 NHWRFVRVVKTQPS
+627 NHWRFVRVAKTQPS

>member
-13 LEASFFCRYPR
+13 LEASFFRRYPR

-77 GQDMVARLKAR
+77 GQDMVERLKAR
-88 RVFGFVDEPDE
+88 HVFGFIDEPDE
-99 QTARARVRQGQL
+99 QTARTRVRQGQL

-173 LVLTNATGSR
+173 LVLTNATGS
-183 QSLQQLNAGVRQ
+183 QHSLQQLNDGVRQ

-209 TATGAESVNAAAS
+209 AATGAESVNTGAS

-262 EVLAQSHAE
+262 EVLTQSHAE
-271 LGRGI
+271 LGRGL

-284 RLQDSVLGFQAQAQ
+284 RLQDSVLGFQGQAQ

-306 TTATLAQV
+306 ATATLAQV

-326 VVADTELQ
+326 VVADTQLQ

-405 AGLGLLA
+405 TGLGLLA
-412 ESLPAPVEKMDGSA
+412 ESLPAPMEKMDGSA

-471 VRVLPRQVQRF
+471 VRVLLRQVQRF

-492 LLPVGLVVVQALL
+492 SLPVGLVVVQALL
-505 VTLCARYWLHIPMA
+505 VMLCARYWLHIPMA

-550 KGLALLFFAIQLTS
+550 KGLALLFFAVQLTS

-581 SPWLPLTWVVRAI
+581 SPWLPLTWVVRGI

-627 NHWRFVRVVKTQPS
+627 NHWRFVRVAKTQPS

>member
-13 LEASFFCRYPR
+13 LEASFFRRYPR
-24 TLVTGLVVALIPALY
+24 TLATALVVALIPALY

-50 TAHTGALSVALVNL
+50 TAHTGALRVALVNL

-77 GQDMVARLKAR
+77 GQDMVAWLKAR
-88 RVFGFVDEPDE
+88 HVFGFIDEPDE
-99 QTARARVRQGQL
+99 QTARTMVRQSQL

-121 SSNAVPGAQAG
+121 SSNAVPGAQAE

-183 QSLQQLNAGVRQ
+183 HSLQQLNDGVRQ

-209 TATGAESVNAAAS
+209 TATGAESVNAGAS

-236 ELGTGLQAIESKRPR
+236 ELGAGLQGIESKRPR

-262 EVLAQSHAE
+262 EVLTQSHAE
-271 LGRGI
+271 LGRGL

-326 VVADTELQ
+326 SVADTQLQ

-373 DDLSSG
+373 DELSSG

-405 AGLGLLA
+405 AGLGMLA
-412 ESLPAPVEKMDGSA
+412 ESLPAPIEKMDGSA

-436 VEVDAAVFNNGSGY
+436 VEVDAVVFNNGSGY

-505 VTLCARYWLHIPMA
+505 VMLCARYWLHIPMA

-550 KGLALLFFAIQLTS
+550 KGLALLFFAVQLTS

-617 ALAVALACAA
+617 ALAVAMACAA
-627 NHWRFVRVVKTQPS
+627 NHWRFVRVVKAHPS

>member
-13 LEASFFCRYPR
+13 LEASFFRRYPR

-88 RVFGFVDEPDE
+88 HVFGFIDEPDE
-99 QTARARVRQGQL
+99 QTARTRVRQGQL

-173 LVLTNATGSR
+173 LVLTNATGS
-183 QSLQQLNAGVRQ
+183 QHSLQQLNAGVRQ

-209 TATGAESVNAAAS
+209 AATGAESVNTGAS

-262 EVLAQSHAE
+262 EVLTQSHAE
-271 LGRGI
+271 LGRGL

-284 RLQDSVLGFQAQAQ
+284 RLQDSVLGFQGQAQ

-306 TTATLAQV
+306 ATATLAQV

-326 VVADTELQ
+326 VVADTQLQ

-412 ESLPAPVEKMDGSA
+412 ESLPAPMEKMDGSP

-505 VTLCARYWLHIPMA
+505 VMLCARYCLHIPMA

-550 KGLALLFFAIQLTS
+550 KGLALLFFAVQLTS

-581 SPWLPLTWVVRAI
+581 SPWLPLTWVVRGI

-627 NHWRFVRVVKTQPS
+627 NHWRFVRVAKTQPS